1 MPIDL
6 NLLAAFASVARRRN
20 FRAAA
25 VERGVSASTLS
36 QQIRDL
42 EAALDLR
49 LLNRT
54 TRSVAPTEAGVRL
67 LERLAPA
74 LADITSAV
82 DHLQLEADSPSGTL
96 RINAPQPAIDL
107 VLAPLVGPFLNEFP
121 RLRLEITAETAFI
134 DIVSAG
140 FDAGVRWGES
150 LAQDMIAVPLGPQQ
164 RYVVVA
170 APSVI
175 AAGPPVLK
183 PRDLLGRPCIRT
195 QFPSGMKLPWEFERD
210 GVLEKLEPE
219 ARLLSSNIT
228 SQLRACRDGVGFWA
242 TFEDYVRVDIEAGRL
257 VSVLDDWLPPF
268 PGPFLY
274 YPGRRHVPAPL
285 RAFVDFIRRQRRSG

>member
-1 MPIDL
+1 MPVDM
-6 NLLAAFASVARRRN
+6 NLLAAFAAVARRRS

-25 VERGVSASTLS
+25 VERGVSPSTLS
-36 QQIRDL
+36 QQVRDL

-54 TRSVAPTEAGVRL
+54 TRSVAPTEAGMRL
-67 LERLAPA
+67 LERLTPA
-74 LADITSAV
+74 LADIASVV
-82 DHLQLEADSPSGTL
+82 DHLQAEGDTPSGTL

-107 VLAPLVGPFLNEFP
+107 VLAPLIGPFLAACP
-121 RLRLEITAETAFI
+121 RVRLEIIAETAFI
-134 DIVSAG
+134 DIVAAG

-170 APSVI
+170 APSVV
-175 AAGPPVLK
+175 AAGSPILQ

-195 QFPSGMKLPWEFERD
+195 QFPSGMKVAWEFERD
-210 GVLEKLEPE
+210 GVFEKIDPDGSLV
-219 ARLLSSNIT
+219 STNIVA
-228 SQLRACRDGVGFWA
+228 QLRACLDGVGFCA
-242 TFEDYVRVDIEAGRL
+242 TFEDYVREDIAAGRL

-268 PGPFLY
+268 PGPYLY

-285 RAFVDFIRRQRRSG
+285 RAFVDFVRRQRRGG